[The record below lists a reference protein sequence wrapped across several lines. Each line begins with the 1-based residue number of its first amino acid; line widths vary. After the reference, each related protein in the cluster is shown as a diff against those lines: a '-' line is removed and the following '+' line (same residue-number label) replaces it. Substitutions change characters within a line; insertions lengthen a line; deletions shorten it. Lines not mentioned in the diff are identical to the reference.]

1 METDFSR
8 RLEIMQAA
16 FSKDP
21 QNESL
26 RAELQNFFDALRVNG
41 AESETPQAR
50 ARAKAEASTL
60 FRRFLNAHPPKRE
73 DPIFAVDLSAMCESL
88 AFACDLLC
96 GARGKRIYCTDT
108 ACVFAACRPRAMLWA
123 ALNLLSNAVLY
134 AQGRYI
140 FIGTSETERQTCLT
154 VSSEGDFPASAFQD
168 GIRRVGSGLHYAA
181 ETARL
186 HGGNL
191 LLFRQMRQSTV
202 ALSIART
209 DGAYPRCAE
218 IDFTDWLSDSLSPVY
233 TALCG
238 ICTSDS

>member
-21 QNESL
+21 QNEAL
-26 RAELQNFFDALRVNG
+26 RAELQNFFDALRANG
-41 AESETPQAR
+41 TESETPQTR
-50 ARAKAEASTL
+50 TRAKAEASAL
-60 FRRFLNAHPPKRE
+60 FRRFLNARPPKRE
-73 DPIFAVDLSAMCESL
+73 DPIFTVDVSAMCENL

-108 ACVFAACRPRAMLWA
+108 AYVFAACRPRAMLWA

-140 FIGTSETERQTCLT
+140 FIGTSETEQRICLT
-154 VSSEGDFPASAFQD
+154 VSSEGTFPVSSFQN
-168 GIRRVGSGLHYAA
+168 GIRRTGSGLHYIS

-186 HGGNL
+186 HGGNV
-191 LLFRQMRQSTV
+191 LLFRQKMQNTV

-238 ICTSDS
+238 ICTNDS